1 MSAMLFALIFPR
13 AQRASTFDTSAER
26 NVWLQSALR
35 SFAKRCETVCLE
47 TALFGMV
54 CDRLRSYGNQLKGQ
68 LYACNEMEAKPTEKL
83 RKI

>member
-1 MSAMLFALIFPR
+1 MLFALIFPR
-13 AQRASTFDTSAER
+13 AQRASTFDTFAER

-47 TALFGMV
+47 TALFAIR
-54 CDRLRSYGNQLKGQ
+54 DRLRSYGNQLKGQ

-83 RKI
+83 RKIQTA